1 MYENIANIAVALVPV
16 FLFLGVLILLD
27 SYKLVKVRSVVA
39 SILAGCLAAAVL
51 FVAIELLRW
60 FEACTPVYSRYGA
73 PVIEEAL
80 KAGFLVYLIRAR
92 RVGFMV
98 DAAIHGVAIGA
109 GFALVENIYYLWSLN
124 ESLLVWVIRGFGTA
138 LMHGGATA
146 IFGIVSKNLADVK
159 DSTSPLTFV
168 PGFAAAVVI
177 HSIFNHVVPREVLGP
192 VTTTA
197 ITVLAVPTLML
208 VAFTKSERAT
218 REWLGVGFDN
228 DAELLTMITTGGIG
242 KTRVGHY
249 LDSIQNKFPGEV
261 VVDILCYLRLYLELA
276 IQAKGILL
284 MRESGFSVDPDPKV
298 QAKFDEMTYLQKSI
312 GKTGLLALSP
322 FLRTSSRNLWQMHM
336 LKN

>member
-1 MYENIANIAVALVPV
+1 LYENIANIAVALVPV

-39 SILAGCLAAAVL
+39 SILAGCIAAAVL
-51 FVAIELLRW
+51 FVAIELLHW
-60 FEACTPVYSRYGA
+60 FEADTPVYSRYGA

-109 GFALVENIYYLWSLN
+109 GFALVENVYYLWSLN

-146 IFGIVSKNLADVK
+146 IVGIVSKNLADVK
-159 DSTSPLTFV
+159 DSTSPLAFV

-177 HSIFNHVVPREVLGP
+177 HSFFNHVVPREVLGP

-242 KTRVGHY
+242 KTRVGQY

-284 MRESGFSVDPDPKV
+284 MRESGFRVDPDPKV